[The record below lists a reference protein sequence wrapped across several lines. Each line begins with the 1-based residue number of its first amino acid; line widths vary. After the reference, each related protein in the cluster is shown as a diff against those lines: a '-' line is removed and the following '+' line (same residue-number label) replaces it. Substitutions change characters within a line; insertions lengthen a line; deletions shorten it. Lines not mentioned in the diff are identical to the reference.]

1 MQHFHTRL
9 KRLRKSRGLK
19 QYQLADMLNI
29 HRTTYTKYEIGGA
42 EPSLETLC
50 GICRALHISSD
61 VLLGLVE
68 EEPIVCDEL
77 SSFL

>member
-1 MQHFHTRL
+1 MQEFHARL
-9 KRLRKSRGLK
+9 RRLRKSRGLK
-19 QYQLADMLNI
+19 QYQVADMLNI
-29 HRTTYTKYEIGGA
+29 HRTTYAKYETSGA
-42 EPSLETLC
+42 EPPLETLC

-68 EEPIVCDEL
+68 EEQSVCDEL